1 MEQPLQVRQGVVKR
15 KRKRRRRC
23 KRHPQEG
30 PHSPT
35 CRGKK
40 TSDVTNGPA
49 LVRILPQLKPVLDF
63 LDVKGDVF
71 TRAQ

>member
-1 MEQPLQVRQGVVKR
+1 MEKPLQVRQDVQPVRKR

-35 CRGKK
+35 CRGKQ
-40 TSDVTNGPA
+40 TTDVTNGPA
-49 LVRILPQLKPVLDF
+49 LVNLCFISLNLS
-63 LDVKGDVF
+63 
-71 TRAQ
+71 TY